1 MSRLNNP
8 IRIAVLGTRGFPNVQ
23 GGIERH
29 CEELY
34 PRLVSLGCIVTVF
47 GRKGYV
53 PDMFYEFKGVQVVPL
68 WTVKKKSIEAI
79 VHTFYGLVLIAVR
92 RNKFDIVHIHGIGPA
107 LVVPLARLFGLKV
120 VVTNHGSDYERAKWG
135 TTARLFLRT
144 GELLGTRFASAVIAV
159 SKQIKNMLEV
169 KYRRSVVYI
178 PNGVTI
184 RKQVPNNTIKKK
196 YALEPG
202 KYLLAVGRLVPEK
215 GFHDLVE
222 AYAGV
227 ESDWKLVIAG
237 GADHEDNYSSM
248 LRDQSSRD
256 PRIVMTGFITGDLLA
271 EIYSHAGLLILPSY
285 HEGLSIT
292 ILEAMSYNLP
302 ILASEI
308 PANRELLADENV
320 LFKPGDID
328 VLRKKIKEFIS
339 GDNRKGISM
348 VFQERINT
356 EFNWNTI
363 AQETKGLYS
372 TIVNPR

>member
-1 MSRLNNP
+1 
-8 IRIAVLGTRGFPNVQ
+8 
-23 GGIERH
+23 
-29 CEELY
+29 
-34 PRLVSLGCIVTVF
+34 
-47 GRKGYV
+47 
-53 PDMFYEFKGVQVVPL
+53 
-68 WTVKKKSIEAI
+68 
-79 VHTFYGLVLIAVR
+79 
-92 RNKFDIVHIHGIGPA
+92 
-107 LVVPLARLFGLKV
+107 
-120 VVTNHGSDYERAKWG
+120 
-135 TTARLFLRT
+135 
-144 GELLGTRFASAVIAV
+144 
-159 SKQIKNMLEV
+159 
-169 KYRRSVVYI
+169 VVYI